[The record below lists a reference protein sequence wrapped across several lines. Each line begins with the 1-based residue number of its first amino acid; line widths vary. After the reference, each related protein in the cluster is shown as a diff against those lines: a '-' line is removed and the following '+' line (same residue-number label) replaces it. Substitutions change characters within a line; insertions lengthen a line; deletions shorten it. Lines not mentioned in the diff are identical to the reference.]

1 MSDLKARPDAVYTR
15 RSLDECCAC
24 ARLSMTPNPT
34 QRPPNSNSNVLRVGC
49 GILGIG
55 LVLFGLFVAG
65 AAIADLV
72 INRNPKEAPALV
84 GMTVFFGGL
93 AVVGVIAAWKFLRS
107 APAPPDIDLENR
119 VLQLAEAKGCRL
131 TVGMVALHCRLS
143 LEESRAA
150 LERMVMQGA
159 ATPEV
164 EDDGGI
170 VYDFS
175 DLLPSGKSKPA
186 AAERPISL
194 P

>member
-1 MSDLKARPDAVYTR
+1 
-15 RSLDECCAC
+15 
-24 ARLSMTPNPT
+24 MTPNPT
-34 QRPPNSNSNVLRVGC
+34 QRPTNSNNTVLRYGC
-49 GILGIG
+49 GILSIG

-72 INRNPKEAPALV
+72 INRNAKEAPALV
-84 GMTVFFGGL
+84 GMTAFFGGL
-93 AVVGVIAAWKFLRS
+93 AVVGVFAAWKFLRS
-107 APAPPDIDLENR
+107 APAPPNIDLENR
-119 VLQLAEAKGCRL
+119 ILQLAEAKGCRL

-150 LERMVMQGA
+150 LERMAMQGA
-159 ATPEV
+159 AIPQV

-175 DLLPSGKSKPA
+175 DLLPSEQKSPPSGG
-186 AAERPISL
+186 RPISL